1 MGEVQP
7 GRPEG
12 SEALTPRVLEPWPG
26 VSSARLL
33 CGVFPALEARGGVA
47 ARRPPP
53 PQAACDVVEAC

>member
-12 SEALTPRVLEPWPG
+12 SEALTPRVLELWPG

-47 ARRPPP
+47 TPHPHR
-53 PQAACDVVEAC
+53 QHVM